1 MCPPSTVVLQ
11 SAASCHYRWPH
22 SRLHLFKQRAY
33 REMVLCPT
41 THVILLK
48 ASSERRCRVE
58 QYLSKV
64 CCPMRS
70 SSPSGACCT
79 LSFMYPNKKV
89 ICMLLQS
96 SLMAR
101 QKGRPSCHRLHLCRL
116 SKWGV
121 WRDQTQTWFPPH
133 AHTITSLC
141 RFGSTWSIR
150 INVVDSDQ
158 PLLKTFEVDSD
169 RLGRLGSNTLETY

>member
-1 MCPPSTVVLQ
+1 MQSPTLRMCPPSTVVLQ

-79 LSFMYPNKKV
+79 LAFMYPNKKV
-89 ICMLLQS
+89 ICIYCSPPSWHAKKAVHHAIGFTSVACPSGASGEIRLKPGFPHML
-96 SLMAR
+96 
-101 QKGRPSCHRLHLCRL
+101 
-116 SKWGV
+116 
-121 WRDQTQTWFPPH
+121 TQ
-133 AHTITSLC
+133 
-141 RFGSTWSIR
+141 
-150 INVVDSDQ
+150 
-158 PLLKTFEVDSD
+158 
-169 RLGRLGSNTLETY
+169 